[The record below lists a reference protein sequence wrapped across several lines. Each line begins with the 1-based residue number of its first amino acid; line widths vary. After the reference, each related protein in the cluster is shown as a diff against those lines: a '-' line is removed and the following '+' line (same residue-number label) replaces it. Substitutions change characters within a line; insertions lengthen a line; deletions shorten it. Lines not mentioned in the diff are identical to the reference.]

1 MKFGMSREDVPEHV
15 QLARRRAF
23 ASASMSSMVSV
34 VHCQLV
40 KSLEILQTDL
50 TLSSLL

>member
-1 MKFGMSREDVPEHV
+1 MRLGMSREDVPEHV

-23 ASASMSSMVSV
+23 TSASMSSMVSV
-34 VHCQLV
+34 VHCQSV
-40 KSLEILQTDL
+40 KSLGILQTVI